1 MKHKD
6 IYLVAF
12 YGMKPKD
19 HVNTSQAGWM
29 NNPENIRYD
38 ERIEITRGVKKSANT
53 AKIVMNL
60 SAKTIDR
67 NTWNNNAEFNLLFKY
82 FFAGYH
88 KYIIQVMTQLDP
100 AYLEQMVNELE
111 SEMKEAG
118 TWETPEDEAVQT
130 K

>member
-1 MKHKD
+1 
-6 IYLVAF
+6 
-12 YGMKPKD
+12 MKPKD

-118 TWETPEDEAVQT
+118 TWETSEDEAVQT

>member
-6 IYLVAF
+6 IYLVA
-12 YGMKPKD
+12 YYSIKPKD

-38 ERIEITRGVKKSANT
+38 ERIEITRGVKRNANT

-60 SAKTIDR
+60 SAKSIEK

-88 KYIIQVMTQLDP
+88 KYIIQIMTQLDP
-100 AYLEQMVNELE
+100 EYLEQMVNELE
-111 SEMKEAG
+111 AEMKEAG
-118 TWETPEDEAVQT
+118 TLDEPQDEAVQAQ
-130 K
+130 